1 MTEQITVSRDG
12 FLARVG
18 GALSHPVV
26 FSLLLAFAL
35 GWVIMS
41 VTGLDPSKS
50 LFTEFISAPWFAYT
64 EMFNGAVTG
73 SGLRNTLGR
82 AVPIIGMA
90 LAVSVAFR
98 SGVINLG
105 GEGQMVMGGLAGALV
120 AIYTPGP
127 GELVIPLAMVTGGVA
142 GAVWAML
149 PAYGQTRL
157 RLPILITSLLL
168 NYVARAITGYLVRFH
183 FLDDSV
189 TLTSTRQVP
198 EIARMPKLPIFGG
211 VSLSLALVILLVA
224 VAWVAYRRT
233 VPGYETQM
241 AGFNGRFARYGGIQ
255 VERQTVGVMA
265 VAGAIGGVIGTHMI
279 IGDAYRFIDGE
290 LVVSGLAWTGLLVAL
305 LAANHPLMI
314 LVAGLLFSG
323 LQIGGL
329 AMQRNADVSWRLS
342 QVLQALV
349 IVAVASRL
357 TFGMFKR
364 RRSSPSA
371 SELESAAVG
380 EV

>member
-1 MTEQITVSRDG
+1 MVRMAEQVTVHRPT
-12 FLARVG
+12 LASKVG
-18 GALSHPVV
+18 AALSHPVV
-26 FSLLLAFAL
+26 FSLVFAFAL
-35 GWVIMS
+35 GWLIVYL
-41 VTGLDPSKS
+41 TGRDPG
-50 LFTEFISAPWFAYT
+50 FAYS
-64 EMFNGAVTG
+64 EMLNGAVTG

-105 GEGQMVMGGLAGALV
+105 GEGQMVVGGLAGALV

-127 GELVIPLAMVTGGVA
+127 GELVIPLAMVAGGVA
-142 GAVWAML
+142 GAAWAML
-149 PAYGQTRL
+149 PAFGQTRL

-198 EIARMPKLPIFGG
+198 EIARMPRMPIFGG
-211 VSLSLALVILLVA
+211 VSLSLALVIVLVA
-224 VAWVAYRRT
+224 VAWVVYGRT
-233 VPGYETQM
+233 VSGYETQM
-241 AGFNGRFARYGGIQ
+241 AGLNGRFARYGGIQ
-255 VERQTVGVMA
+255 VERQTVGVMV
-265 VAGAIGGVIGTHMI
+265 VAGTIGGIIGTHMI

-305 LAANHPLMI
+305 LAANHPVMI

-357 TFGMFKR
+357 TFGWFKR
-364 RRSSPSA
+364 RRTGPSEG
-371 SELESAAVG
+371 ELEPAAVG

>member
-1 MTEQITVSRDG
+1 MADAQPIQGRGVA
-12 FLARVG
+12 ARVE
-18 GALSHPVV
+18 AVLSHPVV
-26 FSLLLAFAL
+26 FSLVFAFAL
-35 GWVIMS
+35 GWVI
-41 VTGLDPSKS
+41 VYLTGNDPG
-50 LFTEFISAPWFAYT
+50 FAYR
-64 EMFNGAVTG
+64 EMYDGAITG

-82 AVPIIGMA
+82 AVPIVGMA

-98 SGVINLG
+98 AGVINLG
-105 GEGQMVMGGLAGALV
+105 GEGQMVMGGLAGSLV

-127 GELVIPLAMVTGGVA
+127 GEIVIPLAMIVGGLTGA
-142 GAVWAML
+142 LWAML
-149 PAYGQTRL
+149 PTFGQTRL

-168 NYVARAITGYLVRFH
+168 NYVARAVTGYLVRFH

-189 TLTSTRQVP
+189 TLTSTQQVP
-198 EIARMPKLPIFGG
+198 QTARMPRLPVFGG
-211 VSLSLALVILLVA
+211 VSLSLVLVILAVA
-224 VAWVAYRRT
+224 VAWVVYRRT
-233 VPGYETQM
+233 VAGYETQM

-255 VERQTVGVMA
+255 VERQTVGVMV

-305 LAANHPLMI
+305 LAANYPPMI

-329 AMQRNADVSWRLS
+329 AMQRNADVSWRLA

-357 TFGMFKR
+357 AFDLFR
-364 RRSSPSA
+364 RRRRGPTSG
-371 SELESAAVG
+371 ELESAGVG

>member
-1 MTEQITVSRDG
+1 MADSRSTRRRG
-12 FLARVG
+12 AGATIEAALA
-18 GALSHPVV
+18 HPVV
-26 FSLLLAFAL
+26 FSLVFAFAL
-35 GWVIMS
+35 GWAIVYL
-41 VTGLDPSKS
+41 TGNDPG
-50 LFTEFISAPWFAYT
+50 FAYR
-64 EMFNGAVTG
+64 EMLDGAVAG

-82 AVPIIGMA
+82 AVPIVGMA

-98 SGVINLG
+98 AGVINLG
-105 GEGQMVMGGLAGALV
+105 GEGQMVMGGLAGSLV
-120 AIYTPGP
+120 AIYVPGP
-127 GELVIPLAMVTGGVA
+127 GEIVIPLAMVVGGLA
-142 GAVWAML
+142 GAMWAML
-149 PAYGQTRL
+149 PAFGQTRL

-168 NYVARAITGYLVRFH
+168 NYVARAVTGYLVRFH

-198 EIARMPKLPIFGG
+198 ETARMPKLPLFGG
-211 VSLSLALVILLVA
+211 VSLSLVLVVLAVV
-224 VAWVAYRRT
+224 VAWVFYRRT

-255 VERQTVGVMA
+255 VERQTVGVMV
-265 VAGAIGGVIGTHMI
+265 VAGAIGGAIGTHMI

-305 LAANHPLMI
+305 LAANHPPMI

-357 TFGMFKR
+357 TFDLFR
-364 RRSSPSA
+364 RRRKGPTTG
-371 SELESAAVG
+371 ELESAAVG

>member
-1 MTEQITVSRDG
+1 MADSQTRQVGDIRG
-12 FLARVG
+12 RVEG
-18 GALSHPVV
+18 MLSHPVL
-26 FSLLLAFAL
+26 FSLVFAFVL
-35 GWVIMS
+35 GWVI
-41 VTGLDPSKS
+41 VYLTGNDPG
-50 LFTEFISAPWFAYT
+50 FAYR
-64 EMFNGAVTG
+64 EMVEGAVTG

-82 AVPIIGMA
+82 AIPIVGMA

-98 SGVINLG
+98 AGVINLG
-105 GEGQMVMGGLAGALV
+105 GEGQMVMGGLAGSLV

-127 GELVIPLAMVTGGVA
+127 GEIVIPLAMVAGGLTGA
-142 GAVWAML
+142 LWAMV
-149 PAYGQTRL
+149 PAFGQTRL

-168 NYVARAITGYLVRFH
+168 NYVARAVTGYLVRFH

-198 EIARMPKLPIFGG
+198 DTARMPRLPLFGG
-211 VSLSLALVILLVA
+211 VSLSLLLVVLA
-224 VAWVAYRRT
+224 VVVAWVVYRRT

-241 AGFNGRFARYGGIQ
+241 AGLNGRFARYGGIE
-255 VERQTVGVMA
+255 VERQTVGVMI

-305 LAANHPLMI
+305 LAANHPPTI

-329 AMQRNADVSWRLS
+329 AMQRNADVSWRLA
-342 QVLQALV
+342 QVLQAVV

-357 TFGMFKR
+357 AFDMFKR
-364 RRSSPSA
+364 RRRHSTG
-371 SELESAAVG
+371 SEPESAALG

>member
-1 MTEQITVSRDG
+1 MPEPRT
-12 FLARVG
+12 ARSEAVG
-18 GALSHPVV
+18 PKIGAMVSHPVL
-26 FSLLLAFAL
+26 FSLVFALAL
-35 GWVIMS
+35 GWVI
-41 VTGLDPSKS
+41 VYLTGSDPG
-50 LFTEFISAPWFAYT
+50 FAYR
-64 EMFNGAVTG
+64 EMFDGAVTG

-98 SGVINLG
+98 AGVINLG
-105 GEGQMVMGGLAGALV
+105 GEGQMVVGGLAGSLV

-127 GELVIPLAMVTGGVA
+127 GELVIPLAMVAGGLA
-142 GAVWAML
+142 GAAWALL
-149 PAYGQTRL
+149 PAFGQTRI

-168 NYVARAITGYLVRFH
+168 NYVARAFTGYLVRFR
-183 FLDDSV
+183 FLDQSV

-198 EIARMPKLPIFGG
+198 ETARIPKMPVFGG
-211 VSLSLALVILLVA
+211 VSVSLVLVVILVLVA
-224 VAWVAYRRT
+224 WMVYGRT
-233 VPGYETQM
+233 VAGYETQM
-241 AGFNGRFARYGGIQ
+241 AGLNGRFARYGGIQ
-255 VERQTVGVMA
+255 VERQTVGVMI
-265 VAGAIGGVIGTHMI
+265 VAGAIGGVIGTHLI

-290 LVVSGLAWTGLLVAL
+290 LVLSGLAWTGLLVAL
-305 LAANHPLMI
+305 LAANHPGLI

-357 TFGMFKR
+357 TFGWFKR
-364 RRSSPSA
+364 RTGRAPAGSD
-371 SELESAAVG
+371 LESAAVG

>member
-1 MTEQITVSRDG
+1 MGSRIN
-12 FLARVG
+12 A
-18 GALSHPVV
+18 ALSHPVV
-26 FSLLLAFAL
+26 FSLIFAFAL
-35 GWVIMS
+35 GWVI
-41 VTGLDPSKS
+41 VHLTGSD
-50 LFTEFISAPWFAYT
+50 PWFAYR
-64 EMFNGAVTG
+64 EMFDGAVTG
-73 SGLRNTLGR
+73 SGLRNTIGR
-82 AVPIIGMA
+82 AIPIIGMA
-90 LAVSVAFR
+90 MAVSVAFR
-98 SGVINLG
+98 AGVINLG
-105 GEGQMVMGGLAGALV
+105 GEGQMVVGGLAGTLV

-127 GELVIPLAMVTGGVA
+127 GGLVIPLAMVVGGLA
-142 GAVWAML
+142 GAAWAML
-149 PAYGQTRL
+149 PAFGQTRL

-168 NYVARAITGYLVRFH
+168 NYVARSITGYLVRFR

-198 EIARMPKLPIFGG
+198 GTARIPKMPLFGG
-211 VSLSLALVILLVA
+211 VSISLLMVVVLVIIAWA
-224 VAWVAYRRT
+224 VYGRT
-233 VPGYETQM
+233 VSGYETQM
-241 AGFNGRFARYGGIQ
+241 AGLNGRFARYGGIQ
-255 VERQTVGVMA
+255 VERQTVGVMV
-265 VAGAIGGVIGTHMI
+265 VAGAIGGLIGTHLI

-329 AMQRNADVSWRLS
+329 AMQRNADVSWRLA

-357 TFGMFKR
+357 TFGWFR
-364 RRSSPSA
+364 RRTEDVPTA
-371 SELESAAVG
+371 PDSEPAAVG